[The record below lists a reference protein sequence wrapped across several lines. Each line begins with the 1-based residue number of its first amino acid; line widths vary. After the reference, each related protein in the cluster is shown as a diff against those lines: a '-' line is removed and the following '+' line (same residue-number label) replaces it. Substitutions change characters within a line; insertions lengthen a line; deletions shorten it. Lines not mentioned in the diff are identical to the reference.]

1 MRAFLSAHHCCAQAW
16 LLSCCHLYQLWT
28 HKKHLKLNNAKN
40 TCRLATY
47 IPWLFYLAQ
56 AKGEGPSLKSVLVSF
71 LFFFTFLLKSVLQIG
86 TLEALIGRKSAILRC
101 WLVCAH
107 CILITCSCIRSFQL
121 EKHEIVV
128 LTCQVGPF
136 HLTLTQIN
144 SEINCIQ

>member
-28 HKKHLKLNNAKN
+28 HKNIWSWITRKIHVGWQPTYPDFFTWPRPKARGRVLN
-40 TCRLATY
+40 LS
-47 IPWLFYLAQ
+47 WF
-56 AKGEGPSLKSVLVSF
+56 
-71 LFFFTFLLKSVLQIG
+71 FFFTFLLKSVLQIG

-101 WLVCAH
+101 WLVCAR
-107 CILITCSCIRSFQL
+107 CILITCSCVRSFQL

>member
-56 AKGEGPSLKSVLVSF
+56 AKGEGPSLKSVLVP
-71 LFFFTFLLKSVLQIG
+71 FFFFYISFKVGVANRHSRG
-86 TLEALIGRKSAILRC
+86 TDWSQVSNLEMLIGLRALYSDHVLLHTLFSVGEARNC
-101 WLVCAH
+101 GFDLPG
-107 CILITCSCIRSFQL
+107 RSVPPYVDSDKL
-121 EKHEIVV
+121 R
-128 LTCQVGPF
+128 
-136 HLTLTQIN
+136 N
-144 SEINCIQ
+144 